1 MAPCQV
7 NGFVFRR
14 FSVERIAAFSVVEN
28 ERMTKL
34 LQALDVLFYDTN
46 VRAHHTNLSLNH
58 RLVQQ
63 KIAQKSIEDF
73 DPDV

>member
-1 MAPCQV
+1 
-7 NGFVFRR
+7 
-14 FSVERIAAFSVVEN
+14 
-28 ERMTKL
+28 
-34 LQALDVLFYDTN
+34 LFYDTN